1 VKIIGPDNTYI
12 DYFQGICRLQEGL
25 TDRFG
30 IRVREGLCP
39 AVVKPGDRQ
48 ANAYGREFP
57 LPVQLEMLPIHV
69 GMIVYDHVLNYPAYD
84 LADVVTGKASFQQ
97 ALGSPN
103 NEEEPMRATANGA
116 ERHPNTSERVYE
128 GKSRR

>member
-1 VKIIGPDNTYI
+1 MKVTDPDKTYI
-12 DYFQGICRLQEGL
+12 DYFQGAWCLREGL
-25 TDRFG
+25 ANRFG
-30 IRVREGLCP
+30 VRVREGLFL
-39 AVVKPGDRQ
+39 AVVKIGDGQ
-48 ANAYGREFP
+48 VTACGKEFRIP
-57 LPVQLEMLPIHV
+57 LQLEELPTHV
-69 GMIVYDHVLNYPAYD
+69 RIIISDHVLNYPAYD